1 MVNLRSKEI
10 DKTKWIKMTVIEI
23 ANKSIGEV
31 RTLANKLEGLMA
43 KSHTFWLDKIPKKG
57 SIIKVNT
64 IYYYIVD
71 EYAYI
76 KFNTET
82 GGFIG
87 YFCNVDEY
95 DEKGNFVGTDKKF
108 IYQYELIE
116 EVVLD
121 VDWFFSKLRSQQ

>member
-1 MVNLRSKEI
+1 MVNLRNKEI
-10 DKTKWIKMTVIEI
+10 DKTKWIKMTLIEI
-23 ANKSIGEV
+23 SRKAIGEV

-87 YFCNVDEY
+87 YFCNVDVY
-95 DEKGNFVGTDKKF
+95 DEKGEFVTTDKKF
-108 IYQYELIE
+108 IYEYELIE

-121 VDWFFSKLRSQQ
+121 VDWFFNKLRSQQ